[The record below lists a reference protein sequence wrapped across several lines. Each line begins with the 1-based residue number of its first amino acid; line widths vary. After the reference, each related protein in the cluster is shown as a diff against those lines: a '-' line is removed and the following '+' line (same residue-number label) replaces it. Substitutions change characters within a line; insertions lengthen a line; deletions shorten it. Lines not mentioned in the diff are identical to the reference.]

1 MQSLIL
7 RCIIAIVFFSIGP
20 AVDAKD
26 GLIFADV
33 PPITLLFGGSQLNGD
48 LFVSFTNTSDTI
60 IHAVVITADTEGKK
74 KSATI
79 IDTILPHKTVTMS
92 AVEFAKIIQTLGSK
106 HYKELSITCKDF
118 SKPLE
123 IKEWWRFNTTDK
135 K

>member
-1 MQSLIL
+1 M
-7 RCIIAIVFFSIGP
+7 RTNAIIIWIVMLCMT
-20 AVDAKD
+20 AVNAKD

-33 PPITLLFGGSQLNGD
+33 PPITLLFGTRQSDGD

-79 IDTILPHKTVTMS
+79 IDTILPHKTVTMFS
-92 AVEFAKIIQTLGSK
+92 VEFANILENLGVK
-106 HYKELSITCKDF
+106 ARKELSMTCKDF
-118 SKPLE
+118 SKPLD
-123 IKEWWRFNTTDK
+123 IKEWWTFKTTNK

>member
-1 MQSLIL
+1 M
-7 RCIIAIVFFSIGP
+7 RTNAIIIWIVMLCMT

-33 PPITLLFGGSQLNGD
+33 PPITLLFGERQFDGD

-60 IHAVVITADTEGKK
+60 IHAVVITADIDGKK

-79 IDTILPHKTVTMS
+79 IDTILPHKTVTIFS
-92 AVEFAKIIQTLGSK
+92 VEFAKILETLGAK
-106 HYKELSITCKDF
+106 HRKELSITCKDF

-123 IKEWWRFNTTDK
+123 IKEWWAFKTTDK